1 VTLREQLK
9 LELDSVDDATI
20 AIVHQIL
27 MLLKKSE
34 NIPLKNTVNWLENNP
49 LKNSIVSEADIVSP
63 IDEVADLRKLAAEV
77 YEGLTEEEIDEVEAI
92 SCHRSDW

>member
-9 LELDSVDDATI
+9 IELDSADDATI

-27 MLLKKSE
+27 TLLKKSE
-34 NIPLKNTVNWLENNP
+34 NFSPKNTSNWLENNP

-63 IDEVADLRKLAAEV
+63 IDEVWD
-77 YEGLTEEEIDEVEAI
+77 VE
-92 SCHRSDW
+92 R

>member
-1 VTLREQLK
+1 MTLREQLK

-34 NIPLKNTVNWLENNP
+34 NNSQKNTINWLENNP
-49 LKNSIVSEADIVSP
+49 LKNSIISETDIVSP
-63 IDEVADLRKLAAEV
+63 IDEIWD
-77 YEGLTEEEIDEVEAI
+77 VE
-92 SCHRSDW
+92 R